1 MTDRILIVDDDADA
15 CTLLEA
21 ALTRLGYAAEST
33 QDPADALARAN
44 RQDYAAILTDLE
56 MGEMNGLAL
65 CDRLLGVAPDVPVI
79 VVTGH
84 ASMEAAINAMRAG
97 AYDFLTKP
105 VDQKLLTL
113 ALGRAVQHH
122 GLKSELKRLR
132 EEAGEREAADSTL
145 VGDSEPM
152 RKVRELISR
161 VARSDASVLLMG
173 ESGTG
178 KDLVARA
185 IHQASDR
192 KSGPFVAINCAAV
205 PRELLESELFGHEK
219 GAFTDAKAHR
229 AGLFVEATGGTLFL
243 DEIGEMPLDMQ
254 AKLLRALQERV
265 VRPVGSATE
274 VPFDA
279 RIIAATQRDLALDSE
294 SGRFRRD
301 LYYRVNVVR
310 VDLPALRERG
320 HDILKLAAHF
330 LERFTRSE
338 GKRSVRLSQP
348 VAEKLLGYDWP
359 GNVRELENCMER
371 LVTLARFNQVSV
383 EDLPENLRRQRSALP
398 SFELNGARVATVDE
412 MERRHIMHV
421 IKLVDGNK
429 SRASQL
435 LGLDRRT
442 LYRKLERY
450 ESEHQGNARP
460 TRVAVLEGTAE

>member
-84 ASMEAAINAMRAG
+84 ASMETAINAMRAG

-122 GLKSELKRLR
+122 ALKSELKRLR
-132 EEAGEREAADSTL
+132 EEAGERTAADSTL

-152 RKVRELISR
+152 RKVHELIAR

-185 IHQASDR
+185 IHQASER
-192 KSGPFVAINCAAV
+192 RSGPFVAINCAAV

-219 GAFTDAKAHR
+219 GAFTDAKAQR

-265 VRPVGSATE
+265 VRPVGSASE

-279 RIIAATQRDLALDSE
+279 RIVAATQRDLALDSE

-330 LERFTRSE
+330 LERFTRGE

-450 ESEHQGNARP
+450 ESEHHANARP
-460 TRVAVLEGTAE
+460 QRVAVLEGTAE

>member
-1 MTDRILIVDDDADA
+1 MTDPILIVDDDADA
-15 CTLLEA
+15 CELLEA
-21 ALTRLGYAAEST
+21 VLTRLGYAAEST
-33 QDPADALARAN
+33 QDPAEALARAN

-65 CDRLLGVAPDVPVI
+65 CDRLLGVAPELPVI

-84 ASMEAAINAMRAG
+84 ASMETAIDAMRAG

-105 VDQKLLTL
+105 VDHKLLAL
-113 ALGRAVQHH
+113 ALGRAAQHRA
-122 GLKSELKRLR
+122 LKTELKRMR
-132 EEAGEREAADSTL
+132 DDAGDDPRADSAL

-152 RKVRELISR
+152 RRVNEFIAR
-161 VARSDASVLLMG
+161 VARSDASVLVMG

-185 IHQASDR
+185 IHAASSR
-192 KSGPFVAINCAAV
+192 NAGPFVAINCATV
-205 PRELLESELFGHEK
+205 PRHLLEGELFGHGN
-219 GAFTDAKAHR
+219 GASTDGQAAR
-229 AGLFVEATGGTLFL
+229 AGRFVEANGGTLFL
-243 DEIGEMPLDMQ
+243 DEISEMPLDIQ
-254 AKLLRALQERV
+254 AKVLRAVQERV
-265 VRPVGSATE
+265 VCPLGSAVE

-279 RIIAATQRDLALDSE
+279 RIIAATQRDLEADSQ

-310 VDLPALRERG
+310 VDLPALRDRG
-320 HDILKLAAHF
+320 NDILKLASHF
-330 LERFTRSE
+330 LERFTRDTS
-338 GKRSVRLSQP
+338 KRPVRLSQP

-383 EDLPENLRRQRSALP
+383 EDLPETLRRQRSAPP
-398 SFELNGARVATVDE
+398 SFERNGARVATVDE

-450 ESEHQGNARP
+450 DSEQQSSGHSK
-460 TRVAVLEGTAE
+460 RVAVVEGVAE